1 MGGFGLCT
9 SCMNDMGYMGGEA
22 TRSAGVTAA
31 LVIRQ
36 VVAAAI
42 AADNANEMVKSYRA
56 LRDISSRSVAIAE
69 SQQAQLEK
77 TYWPRELDHLAEFG
91 DEDPTIESAAVLG
104 TRYAG
109 RLVSTV
115 AGGFARQMRELRCNA
130 SRYCTSAF
138 RKQFQD
144 LMQARATALASA
156 RVLGRNIGFAEYQAR
171 TDTNFNRRMQAVGMG
186 RGLMGEAAKLMHAAA
201 GSLATAVRDNEKQ
214 LSSAI
219 EAFGAARQD
228 WRTYRQGTQGG
239 GSYSGP
245 TQPPVSQGP
254 NPLSGQ
260 SSMSEFTSPESG
272 GTLDTFNIDSGIQ
285 MNGYENNPM
294 STWPDMQRQEQM
306 NTGHVGDRDLARVGA
321 VTFPV
326 MGVTGG
332 TVTVDMDA
340 FGLGFMDDRSAS
352 PAMGGAGGGMVVR
365 PA

>member
-9 SCMNDMGYMGGEA
+9 SCMNNFGYMGGEA

-91 DEDPTIESAAVLG
+91 DDDPTIESATVLG

-171 TDTNFNRRMQAVGMG
+171 TDTNFNRRMQAVAMG

-214 LSSAI
+214 LASAI
-219 EAFGAARQD
+219 GAFGAARQD
-228 WRTYRQGTQGG
+228 WRMYRQGTQGG
-239 GSYSGP
+239 GDAN
-245 TQPPVSQGP
+245 QPYTPPNP

-260 SSMSEFTSPESG
+260 RSMAEFATPDSG
-272 GTLDTFNIDSGIQ
+272 ETLDTFTVSSGIP
-285 MNGYENNPM
+285 MSGFENNPM
-294 STWPDMQRQEQM
+294 SAWPDMQRQEQM

-321 VTFPV
+321 VEFPV
-326 MGVTGG
+326 KGG
-332 TVTVDMDA
+332 AVTVDMNA

-352 PAMGGAGGGMVVR
+352 PAKGGASGGVVVR
-365 PA
+365 PE

>member
-9 SCMNDMGYMGGEA
+9 SCMNDFGYMGGEA

-42 AADNANEMVKSYRA
+42 AADNANEMVRSYRA

-91 DEDPTIESAAVLG
+91 DDDPTIESATVLG

-171 TDTNFNRRMQAVGMG
+171 TDTNFNRRMQAVAMG

-214 LSSAI
+214 LASAI

-228 WRTYRQGTQGG
+228 WRMYRQGTQGG
-239 GSYSGP
+239 GDAN
-245 TQPPVSQGP
+245 QPYTPPNP

-260 SSMSEFTSPESG
+260 SSMAEFATPDSG
-272 GTLDTFNIDSGIQ
+272 ETLDTFTVSSGIP
-285 MNGYENNPM
+285 MSGFENNPM

-321 VTFPV
+321 VEFPV
-326 MGVTGG
+326 KGMTGG
-332 TVTVDMDA
+332 SVTVDMNA

-352 PAMGGAGGGMVVR
+352 PAMGGAGGGIVVR
-365 PA
+365 PV

>member
-9 SCMNDMGYMGGEA
+9 SCMDNLGYMGGEA

-91 DEDPTIESAAVLG
+91 DDDPTIESAAVLG

-144 LMQARATALASA
+144 LMQARAAALASA

-171 TDTNFNRRMQAVGMG
+171 TDTNFNRRMQAVAMG

-214 LSSAI
+214 LASAI

-228 WRTYRQGTQGG
+228 WRMYRQGTQGG
-239 GSYSGP
+239 DAN
-245 TQPPVSQGP
+245 QPYTPP
-254 NPLSGQ
+254 NPHPLSGQ
-260 SSMSEFTSPESG
+260 RSMAEFATPDSG
-272 GTLDTFNIDSGIQ
+272 ETLDTFTVSSGIQ
-285 MNGYENNPM
+285 MSGYENNPM
-294 STWPDMQRQEQM
+294 SAWPDMQRQEQM
-306 NTGHVGDRDLARVGA
+306 NSGHVGDRDLARVGA
-321 VTFPV
+321 VEFPV
-326 MGVTGG
+326 KGG
-332 TVTVDMDA
+332 AVTVDMDA

-352 PAMGGAGGGMVVR
+352 PAKGGASGGVVVR
-365 PA
+365 PV